1 MQELLN
7 GVAQGTVYALI
18 AAGLVLIFGVVRV
31 PHFAHGESVM
41 VSGMMTCWAVT
52 SLHLPVLLGAAVGVA
67 ASVGY
72 GLFLCFAVYWPMRN
86 HPEWNLLASSLGAV
100 VITQTA
106 AIAIW
111 TSTPRVTPGGVS
123 GSFEIGDA
131 IIPWSWAVLAAISAA
146 VIGATALLVSR
157 TTAGVSMKAMAA
169 DAETAQLMGIPV
181 RKNWA
186 IAFAVGSALAGV
198 AGSVYS
204 TVFPVSTTLGL
215 DVTFSAL
222 VVIILAGIGSVAHV
236 LWGGVLLGVVEA
248 VAGTVFPGGYQDS
261 MVFLFM
267 LVVLVARPNGLF
279 GLERARD

>member
-41 VSGMMTCWAVT
+41 VSGMVTCWAVT
-52 SLHLPVLLGAAVGVA
+52 SLGLPVVVGAMAGVA
-67 ASVGY
+67 ASVIY

-100 VITQTA
+100 IITETA

-111 TSTPRVTPGGVS
+111 TSTPRVTPGGVT
-123 GSFEIGDA
+123 GSLKIGDA
-131 IIPWSWAVLAAISAA
+131 YVPWGWVLLAGVSFVIIAITWLFVA
-146 VIGATALLVSR
+146 R
-157 TTAGVSMKAMAA
+157 TTAGISMKAMAA
-169 DAETAQLMGIPV
+169 DAETAQMVGIPV

-186 IAFAVGSALAGV
+186 IAFALGSALAGV

-222 VVIILAGIGSVAHV
+222 VVIILAGIGSVVHV
-236 LWGGVLLGVVEA
+236 LWGGILLGVVEA
-248 VAGTVFPGGYQDS
+248 LAGMLLPGGYQDS
-261 MVFLFM
+261 LVFLFM
-267 LVVLVARPNGLF
+267 LIVLVIRPNGLF